1 MVTRWPVGRLPST
14 KTASSRIS
22 LDCDSS
28 SATTG
33 TLPSGSR
40 RLAQSARVSAPV
52 ERVAILSSYLVFRL
66 IRIQA
71 RRQILPA
78 LRTFAR
84 ACRHELVLTD
94 SFAGLV
100 KRPDQFRMVAKAG
113 FVQQRA
119 QLGGAESVQ
128 RFLGHREVF
137 GQPLAAVQME
147 NFQMVQNEWAETA
160 KGDKEFGGDL
170 RADGVEH

>member
-84 ACRHELVLTD
+84 ACKHELVLTD

-100 KRPDQFRMVAKAG
+100 KRPERG
-113 FVQQRA
+113 R
-119 QLGGAESVQ
+119 GGA
-128 RFLGHREVF
+128 G
-137 GQPLAAVQME
+137 A
-147 NFQMVQNEWAETA
+147 
-160 KGDKEFGGDL
+160 GGGRR
-170 RADGVEH
+170 RARRGGAGGGRRGRG

>member
-33 TLPSGSR
+33 TLPSGSS

-71 RRQILPA
+71 RRQLLPA

-84 ACRHELVLTD
+84 ACRHELVLSD

-100 KRPDQFRMVAKAG
+100 KRPDQFLMVAKAG

-119 QLGGAESVQ
+119 QLGGAGGG
-128 RFLGHREVF
+128 RRGR
-137 GQPLAAVQME
+137 GRRGGGGRPRAAGRRG
-147 NFQMVQNEWAETA
+147 A
-160 KGDKEFGGDL
+160 G
-170 RADGVEH
+170 R

>member
-1 MVTRWPVGRLPST
+1 MVLWWLVGWLFFFFFVFFCFF
-14 KTASSRIS
+14 
-22 LDCDSS
+22 LVCVCS

-33 TLPSGSR
+33 TLPFGSR

-100 KRPDQFRMVAKAG
+100 F
-113 FVQQRA
+113 
-119 QLGGAESVQ
+119 
-128 RFLGHREVF
+128 
-137 GQPLAAVQME
+137 
-147 NFQMVQNEWAETA
+147 
-160 KGDKEFGGDL
+160 
-170 RADGVEH
+170 